1 MRFSLSSSALST
13 RLQTLAKVINSK
25 NSMPILECFVFDV
38 SQGQLRITASDGEN
52 RMTSLVSLSECDSEG
67 SFAISSRLILDAV
80 KLLPEQPLAFDVNL
94 ESYQVTVEYQNG
106 QYQLVAQNAE
116 EYPQVQPME
125 GDIHTL
131 TIDAGVLVSNLS
143 RTLFATDNNEIRPVM
158 NGVFFDLTP
167 EHLAIV
173 ASDGH
178 KLVRCRNY
186 DIKSETPASFI
197 LPKKPANLLKNGLD
211 PTSGDVVIKFNS
223 NAAELTFAD
232 GTLRCQLIEGT
243 FPNYNAAIPADN
255 PNELLVDRKAL
266 MDSIRRVLPFAS
278 ISSQLIRFRLS
289 MGSLQLSAEDI
300 DFATSAKETLVCE
313 YNGQPLQI
321 GFRGDYFCE
330 VLSSLDS
337 DDVKVMLGDPSRP
350 GIALPSVQDEH
361 EDVLMLIMPLILNE

>member
-94 ESYQVTVEYQNG
+94 ESFQVTVEYQNG

-158 NGVFFDLTP
+158 NGVYFDLTP

-178 KLVRCRNY
+178 KLVRY
-186 DIKSETPASFI
+186 LIKADTAGVTTRFTMPQ
-197 LPKKPANLLKNGLD
+197 KPAAILKNILD
-211 PTSGDVVIKFNS
+211 KASG
-223 NAAELTFAD
+223 EM
-232 GTLRCQLIEGT
+232 TLRAFGT
-243 FPNYNAAIPADN
+243 GNVQSFSPGNF
-255 PNELLVDRKAL
+255 
-266 MDSIRRVLPFAS
+266 S
-278 ISSQLIRFRLS
+278 
-289 MGSLQLSAEDI
+289 LSAR
-300 DFATSAKETLVCE
+300 K
-313 YNGQPLQI
+313 
-321 GFRGDYFCE
+321 
-330 VLSSLDS
+330 SSTNS
-337 DDVKVMLGDPSRP
+337 G
-350 GIALPSVQDEH
+350 
-361 EDVLMLIMPLILNE
+361 

>member
-38 SQGQLRITASDGEN
+38 SQGQLHITASDGEN

-94 ESYQVTVEYQNG
+94 ESFQVTVEYQNG

-158 NGVFFDLTP
+158 NGVYFDLTP

-178 KLVRCRNY
+178 KLPQLRHQVR
-186 DIKSETPASFI
+186 DS
-197 LPKKPANLLKNGLD
+197 GL
-211 PTSGDVVIKFNS
+211 FH
-223 NAAELTFAD
+223 
-232 GTLRCQLIEGT
+232 
-243 FPNYNAAIPADN
+243 
-255 PNELLVDRKAL
+255 
-266 MDSIRRVLPFAS
+266 
-278 ISSQLIRFRLS
+278 
-289 MGSLQLSAEDI
+289 
-300 DFATSAKETLVCE
+300 
-313 YNGQPLQI
+313 
-321 GFRGDYFCE
+321 
-330 VLSSLDS
+330 
-337 DDVKVMLGDPSRP
+337 PS
-350 GIALPSVQDEH
+350 
-361 EDVLMLIMPLILNE
+361 

>member
-13 RLQTLAKVINSK
+13 RLQTLVKVINSK

-52 RMTSLVSLSECDSEG
+52 RMTSLVSLNECDSEG
-67 SFAISSRLILDAV
+67 SFAISSHLILDAV

-94 ESYQVTVEYQNG
+94 DSFQVTVEYQNG

-131 TIDAGVLVSNLS
+131 TIDAGVLVNNLS

-158 NGVFFDLTP
+158 NGVYFDLTP

-211 PTSGDVVIKFNS
+211 PTSGDVVIKFNN
-223 NAAELTFAD
+223 NAAELSFAD

-243 FPNYNAAIPADN
+243 FPNYNAAIPTDN
-255 PNELLVDRKAL
+255 PNELLIDRKAL

-350 GIALPSVQDEH
+350 GIVLPSVQDEH

>member
-13 RLQTLAKVINSK
+13 RLQTLAKVINTK

-52 RMTSLVSLSECDSEG
+52 RMTSLVSLSECDSDG
-67 SFAISSRLILDAV
+67 SFAISSHLILDAV

-94 ESYQVTVEYQNG
+94 DSYQVTVEYQNG
-106 QYQLVAQNAE
+106 QYQLIAQNAE
-116 EYPQVQPME
+116 EYPQAQPLE

-131 TIDAGVLVSNLS
+131 TLDANVLVNNLS

-158 NGVFFDLTP
+158 NGVYFDLTP
-167 EHLAIV
+167 DHLAIV

-186 DIKSETPASFI
+186 DIKSEVPASFI

-232 GTLRCQLIEGT
+232 GTLRCQLIEGN
-243 FPNYNAAIPADN
+243 FPNYNAAIPTDN
-255 PNELLVDRKAL
+255 PNELIIDRRAL

-278 ISSQLIRFRLS
+278 ISSQLIRFKLS

-330 VLSSLDS
+330 ILSSLDS

-350 GIALPSVQDEH
+350 GIVLPNSKDEH